1 MMYGMVEHEVSRQR
15 RSDIRRGVTTAYRL
29 ESELRSGHGRGPRSP
44 EYQGRKLARYALLFG
59 KRLRGPHGADYH
71 QAADNGGG
79 PVS

>member
-15 RSDIRRGVTTAYRL
+15 RSDIRREVTAYRL
-29 ESELRSGHGRGPRSP
+29 ESEVRAGHGRGPRSP

-71 QAADNGGG
+71 QAAENGGG